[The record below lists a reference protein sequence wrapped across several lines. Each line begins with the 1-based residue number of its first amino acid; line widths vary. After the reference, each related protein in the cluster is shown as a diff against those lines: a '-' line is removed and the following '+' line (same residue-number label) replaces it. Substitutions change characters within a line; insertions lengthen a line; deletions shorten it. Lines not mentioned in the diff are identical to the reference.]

1 MYLVTGYK
9 NFLTKKEL
17 QIKMILSVQRSV
29 VESFSFNRKN
39 VSSVHVPDVGQCLVA
54 KDVSKAVGHNDDGNA
69 RRAVQTHIPGSTG
82 CV

>member
-1 MYLVTGYK
+1 MYLVTRYK

-17 QIKMILSVQRSV
+17 QIKMNLSVQRSV
-29 VESFSFNRKN
+29 VEFFNFNRKD

-54 KDVSKAVGHNDDGNA
+54 KDASKAVRHNDDGNA
-69 RRAVQTHIPGSTG
+69 RRAVQTHIPGGTG